1 MATSDLTARLRTD
14 GETWEIYLPVPPVP
28 AARPRVGR
36 WGTYYPKT
44 YQRWMAE
51 ADQLLR
57 PLAEGAAP
65 SPEDIHVAVHTVALK
80 PKTGKLPAPRG
91 DVDNY
96 AKAALDAITKAQ
108 LVWCDDKQLITMQ
121 ATKRYAVG
129 AETPHTFI
137 RASLSMGGVWLA
149 DPLEGGDD
157 VYDLPPSMRVP
168 LELVEDEC

>member
-1 MATSDLTARLRTD
+1 MDSD

-44 YQRWMAE
+44 YQRWMVA
-51 ADQLLR
+51 ADELLR
-57 PLAEGAAP
+57 PLAEGVQP
-65 SPEDIHVAVHTVALK
+65 SQEDFHVAVHTVATK
-80 PKTGKLPAPRG
+80 PKTGKLPHPRG
-91 DVDNY
+91 DTDNY
-96 AKAALDAITKAQ
+96 LKGVLDAITKAQ
-108 LVWCDDKQLITMQ
+108 LLWSDDKQIVTIQ
-121 ATKRYAVG
+121 STKRYAIG
-129 AETPHTFI
+129 GEPSHTFI

-168 LELVEDEC
+168 WDLQEEKA